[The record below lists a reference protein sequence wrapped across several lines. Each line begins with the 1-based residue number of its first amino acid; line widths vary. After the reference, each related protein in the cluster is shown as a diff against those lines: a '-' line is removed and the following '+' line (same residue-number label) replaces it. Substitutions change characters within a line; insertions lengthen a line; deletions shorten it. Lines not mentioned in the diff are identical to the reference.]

1 MDNIDLE
8 VLNEKELTELLE
20 MFEGMN
26 DVLDNNKEDEENE

>member
-26 DVLDNNKEDEENE
+26 DVLDNNKGDEENE